1 MGIHTFI
8 SALAGARAFRCGGLL
23 STGEVYCGEWVVIL
37 HEMIE
42 YIKQVLRKE
51 DFSEGRLMIQ
61 DIIDVGPGGTYV
73 DRRSTYEL
81 FRKEYW
87 MPRLFE
93 HSNVGQWIELGSKSI
108 RQQAQEAARRLIAE
122 HSYAI
127 KEDAQKELDRIYE
140 RAKRDEALEKS
151 LKLQI

>member
-1 MGIHTFI
+1 
-8 SALAGARAFRCGGLL
+8 
-23 STGEVYCGEWVVIL
+23 
-37 HEMIE
+37 
-42 YIKQVLRKE
+42 
-51 DFSEGRLMIQ
+51 
-61 DIIDVGPGGTYV
+61 V

-93 HSNVGQWIELGSKSI
+93 HSNIGQWIELGSKSI
-108 RQQAQEAARRLIAE
+108 RRQAQELARKLIAG
-122 HSYAI
+122 HSYMI
-127 KEDAQKELDRIYE
+127 DKDVKKELDRIYE